1 MHLEQEVALP
11 SIFRKIP
18 RCSKH
23 YQKQHQDPRSGAAP
37 NLFACWVPLVLN
49 TCRIGKWAN
58 MTVLDWLFQH
68 GRYTNMIWHENIWT
82 YMKRQHIVAHLCTPD
97 LDLLLHNRALD
108 EFWNASTRQIRA
120 AYTTRWVSWSRELE
134 SLYHL
139 GARPT
144 ETRSMQIISIYAI
157 LYLYIPLY
165 NIIYTISYHYIP
177 I

>member
-1 MHLEQEVALP
+1 VSQSCLPNTLRVDEQPTKSSDDRWWPYL
-11 SIFRKIP
+11 IDYF
-18 RCSKH
+18 
-23 YQKQHQDPRSGAAP
+23 
-37 NLFACWVPLVLN
+37 
-49 TCRIGKWAN
+49 N
-58 MTVLDWLFQH
+58 MA
-68 GRYTNMIWHENIWT
+68 GTNMMWHENIWT
-82 YMKRQHIVAHLCTPD
+82 YMKWQHIVAHLCTPD

-165 NIIYTISYHYIP
+165 NIIYTIIYPSKFILTSIIHTINYHYIP
-177 I
+177 IQFRLWNW